1 MRRVLLHRLE
11 RLRHDEAGAMQAIA
25 AAGLLVLLV
34 IAALLLDY
42 GRFWIYSTQ
51 LQTSV
56 DAAALAGASQMWVTQ
71 EVDGLGTVYS
81 STVFIDQFQA
91 EQEAR
96 RVLDDNLQNME
107 LARQGLT
114 VVSKDVMVNG
124 PQVTVTAVIEA
135 RGLIAGM
142 FGNQF
147 AMSRIRRTATAEYT
161 P

>member
-1 MRRVLLHRLE
+1 MERFRR
-11 RLRHDEAGAMQAIA
+11 DEAGAIQVVT

-42 GRFWIYSTQ
+42 GRFWIYSAQ
-51 LQTSV
+51 LQTAV
-56 DAAALAGASQMWVTQ
+56 DAAALAGASQMWVVQ

-81 STVFIDQFQA
+81 SEVFIDQFQA

-96 RVLDDNLQNME
+96 RVLDDNIQNME

-114 VVSKDVMVNG
+114 VVTKDVTVNG
-124 PQVTVTAVIEA
+124 PQVTVTAVVEA
-135 RGLIAGM
+135 KGLIVGM
-142 FGNQF
+142 FGGDF
-147 AMSRIRRTATAEYT
+147 DKSRIRRTATAEYA

>member
-1 MRRVLLHRLE
+1 MVRAFELLE
-11 RLRHDEAGAMQAIA
+11 RARSDERGAAGVLA
-25 AAGLLVLLV
+25 AAGMALLFV
-34 IAALLLDY
+34 IAALVLDY
-42 GRFWIYSTQ
+42 ARYWIYSAQ
-51 LQTSV
+51 LQTAA

-81 STVFIDQFQA
+81 SEVFIDQFQA

-114 VVSKDVMVNG
+114 VISKDVTVNG
-124 PQVTVTAVIEA
+124 PQVTVTAVVGA
-135 RGLIAGM
+135 RGLIGGV
-142 FGNQF
+142 FGSEF
-147 AMSRIRRTATAEYT
+147 TASKIRRTATAEYT